1 MDKWTTHDQ
10 LEYRI
15 EEIVQRLFDLT
26 LAMIYDHQSEVEAKK
41 IMTIMVTLLIM
52 LNILIVT
59 IVTTTILIFV
69 TASILTIIDTIK
81 LS

>member
-41 IMTIMVTLLIM
+41 IMTIM
-52 LNILIVT
+52 IV
-59 IVTTTILIFV
+59 LK
-69 TASILTIIDTIK
+69 AEDWK
-81 LS
+81 KKYEKYE